1 MFSSNRR
8 GSWDLWAVPI
18 QNAQTAG
25 DPFVVQADFGNNGKK
40 ITRAGKLVYNVSI
53 VMNDVYTLDIDP
65 MTGESPGVPNLITTS
80 HYGKHNT
87 PAWSPDGKK
96 IAYVR
101 NSNLLCVRTLEDG
114 REECIETG
122 MEWFAWISWSPD
134 GKSVALSS
142 VGLPRKSGVYLYSF
156 ETGKLS
162 TLFESETPIF
172 TYLRPLGWSLSSKEF
187 LCIRYVTKDEQKSLF
202 DRELVARELVAI
214 DVNTKEIRL
223 LERSVNTGWSDL
235 NMMQLSPDG
244 KRMTYVQIDSIRKEI
259 RLVVSDLKDQE
270 QRALVTMDQQKAWI
284 LYPIWSPDGRVIE
297 YHLVDPLK
305 QNNGE
310 VRVIAVDGSWE
321 KRIKTGKLNIVTGL
335 LSKDAWSPDGTKLAV
350 TLSGGRTGELWVME
364 NFLPVARTPVR

>member
-1 MFSSNRR
+1 VFSSNRR

-18 QNAQTAG
+18 QNAKTAG
-25 DPFVVQADFGNNGKK
+25 EPFLVQADFGNKSKK
-40 ITRAGKLVYNVSI
+40 ITRSGKLVYNVSI
-53 VMNDVYTLDIDP
+53 VMNDVYTLDVNP
-65 MTGESPGVPNLITTS
+65 MTGESPGVPKLITTS

-101 NSNLLCVRTLEDG
+101 NSNLLCVRTFEDG

-122 MEWFAWISWSPD
+122 TEWFAWISWSPD

-142 VGLPRKSGVYLYSF
+142 FGLPIKSGVYLYSF

-162 TLFESETPIF
+162 TIFESETPIF
-172 TYLRPLGWSLSSKEF
+172 SPLGWSLSSKEF

-214 DVNTKEIRL
+214 DVNTKEKRI

-235 NMMQLSPDG
+235 NMAQLSPDC
-244 KRMTYVQIDSIRKEI
+244 KRMAYVQIDSIRKEI

-270 QRALVTMDQQKAWI
+270 KRALVTMDEQKAWI
-284 LYPIWSPDGRVIE
+284 LYPIWSPDGRMIE

-335 LSKDAWSPDGTKLAV
+335 ISKDAWSPDGTKLAV
-350 TLSGGRTGELWVME
+350 TLSGGPTGELWAME
-364 NFLPVARTPVR
+364 NFLPPLKVAK